1 MESESGF
8 PVENASISEL
18 ELRRQIEEYYLPRQL
33 VEAIYENGEIPNRS
47 VVQTVGIGFIDIA
60 DYSYLSR
67 FLSPDE
73 NQALLNGLY
82 AAFNAVLRRYGGY
95 LNKIEGDSLMFHY
108 GGLVDASVRNMNE
121 DEAVYSIAARL
132 FYSCVEMQRVCLLFN
147 RADDRFLEEHRN
159 HQDAEML
166 QRAFDIMERMRGDM
180 GISESLKA
188 FFQIRI
194 RIGAHI
200 GTVTVGNFGPA
211 GARQWD
217 VVGEPVIKAK
227 RMETTAPVGGFR
239 MSADMFET
247 LEQTGIVEE
256 YITRFRKEAAELSS
270 SYKRI
275 QLNELFREQNVTIRE
290 KKNVAFKTISV
301 QVHPDLPETIA
312 DQVSVLLV
320 NGEQGADRILEL
332 LKYYRGNQYVV
343 DAVEN
348 ALVRL
353 GVGLR
358 KAPMIRAIFPSTY
371 AKIVRRGYS
380 SDELDRELNAA
391 FSLVEIFNKLGEYQ
405 DALKDPDQQIKID
418 AAFSNYEQYIQQCR
432 KAIEQQY
439 ARTKRIAIQ
448 RAYFFNVVYPLVFE
462 SMRAGILEYFYR
474 SKELPTVDT
483 A

>member
-1 MESESGF
+1 MDATDGIPTETT
-8 PVENASISEL
+8 SISEQ

-33 VEAIYENGEIPNRS
+33 VEAIFENGEIPSRS

-108 GGLVDASVRNMNE
+108 GGLVDASVRNMSE

-147 RADDRFLEEHRN
+147 RADDRFLEEHRTE
-159 HQDAEML
+159 QDGEML

-200 GTVTVGNFGPA
+200 GTVTLGNFGPA

-217 VVGEPVIKAK
+217 VVGEPVITAK
-227 RMETTAPVGGFR
+227 RMETTAPIGGFR
-239 MSADMFET
+239 MSLEMFET

-256 YITRFRKEAAELSS
+256 YLKRFRKEADDLNSA
-270 SYKRI
+270 YKRI
-275 QLNELFREQNVTIRE
+275 QPNELFREQAVTIRE

-312 DQVSVLLV
+312 DQVSVLLL

-348 ALVRL
+348 ALVRI

-371 AKIVRRGYS
+371 AKIVRRGFS
-380 SDELDRELNAA
+380 SEELDRELNSA
-391 FSLVEIFNKLGEYQ
+391 FSLVEIFHKLGEYQ
-405 DALKDPDQQIKID
+405 DALKDPDQQVSID
-418 AAFSNYEQYIQQCR
+418 ASFSTYEQYIQQCR

-462 SMRAGILEYFYR
+462 SMRAGILEYFYL
-474 SKELPTVDT
+474 SKELPSVDT

>member
-1 MESESGF
+1 MVPETGL
-8 PVENASISEL
+8 PVENSALSEQD
-18 ELRRQIEEYYLPRQL
+18 LRRQIEEYYLPRQL
-33 VEAIYENGEIPNRS
+33 VEAIFENGEIPNRS

-108 GGLVDASVRNMNE
+108 GGLVDASVRQMSE

-132 FYSCVEMQRVCLLFN
+132 FYSCIEMQRVCLLFN
-147 RADDRFLEEHRN
+147 RADDRFLEEHRSP
-159 HQDAEML
+159 QDAEML
-166 QRAFDIMERMRGDM
+166 RRAFDIMERMRGDM

-239 MSADMFET
+239 MSADMFNT
-247 LEQTGIVEE
+247 LQETGIVEE
-256 YITRFRKEAAELSS
+256 YLRKFRFEAREHNST
-270 SYKRI
+270 YQNI
-275 QLNELFREQNVTIRE
+275 QPSELFREQVVTIRE

-301 QVHPDLPETIA
+301 QVHPDLPETISE
-312 DQVSVLLV
+312 QVTVLLL

-332 LKYYRGNQYVV
+332 LKYYRGNKYVV

-348 ALVRL
+348 TLLRI

-371 AKIVRRGYS
+371 TSIVKRGYS
-380 SDELDRELNAA
+380 SDELDQELNST
-391 FSLVEIFNKLGEYQ
+391 FSLVEIFGKLGEYQ
-405 DALKDPDQQIKID
+405 DALKDPDQQLEID
-418 AAFSNYEQYIQQCR
+418 TAFSSYEQYIDQCR

-462 SMRAGILEYFYR
+462 SMRAGILEYHYR
-474 SKELPTVDT
+474 TKELPAVET